1 MSERAAPPDDISP
14 EEFFTRWLPDAIAND
29 PARRARLGEAPID
42 LEFTLEG
49 EGGGVYTVL
58 IRDGVMYGSVGPLEE
73 AQLCVR
79 TDVAT
84 WRQLNR
90 CEMSAPEAFLRR
102 RVHLHG
108 KLLLAVKLHL
118 ILG

>member
-1 MSERAAPPDDISP
+1 MSERVVPPADISP
-14 EEFFTRWLPDAIAND
+14 EEFFTRWVPAAIASD
-29 PARRARLGEAPID
+29 PARRERLGLAPID

-49 EGGGVYTVL
+49 EGGGVYTVR
-58 IRDGVMYGSVGPLEE
+58 IRDTVMHGSVGPLEE
-73 AQLCVR
+73 AQLRVR

-84 WRQLNR
+84 WRQLNSGAI
-90 CEMSAPEAFLRR
+90 SAPEAFLRR

-108 KLLLAVKLHL
+108 KLLLAVKLHV

>member
-1 MSERAAPPDDISP
+1 
-14 EEFFTRWLPDAIAND
+14 
-29 PARRARLGEAPID
+29 
-42 LEFTLEG
+42 
-49 EGGGVYTVL
+49 V
-58 IRDGVMYGSVGPLEE
+58 GSLAE
-73 AQLCVR
+73 AQLRVR
-79 TDVAT
+79 TDVET

-90 CEMSAPEAFLRR
+90 GEISAPEAFLRR

>member
-1 MSERAAPPDDISP
+1 MAERAVPPDDISP
-14 EEFFTRWLPDAIAND
+14 EAFFTEWVPAAIAGD
-29 PARRARLGEAPID
+29 PTRRARLGAAPID
-42 LEFTLEG
+42 IEFTLEG
-49 EGGGVYTVL
+49 DGGGVYAVR
-58 IRDGVMYGSVGPLEE
+58 IRDGVICGSVGTLAE
-73 AQLCVR
+73 AHLHVR

-84 WRQLNR
+84 WRELNR
-90 CEMSAPEAFLRR
+90 GDLSAPEAFLRR

>member
-1 MSERAAPPDDISP
+1 MSERVVPPADISP
-14 EEFFTRWLPDAIAND
+14 EEFFTRWVPAAIASD
-29 PARRARLGEAPID
+29 PARRERLGLAPID

-49 EGGGVYTVL
+49 EGGGVYTVR
-58 IRDGVMYGSVGPLEE
+58 IRDGVMHGSVGPLEE
-73 AQLCVR
+73 AQLRVR

-84 WRQLNR
+84 WRQLNSGAI
-90 CEMSAPEAFLRR
+90 SAPEAFLRR

-108 KLLLAVKLHL
+108 KLFLAVKLHV

>member
-14 EEFFTRWLPDAIAND
+14 EEFFTRWVPEAIAND
-29 PARRARLGEAPID
+29 PVRRARLGEAPID

-49 EGGGVYTVL
+49 EGGGVYAVR
-58 IRDGVMYGSVGPLEE
+58 IRDGVMHGSAGPLAE
-73 AQLCVR
+73 AQLRVR

-84 WRQLNR
+84 WRELNR
-90 CEMSAPEAFLRR
+90 GEMSAPEAFLRR

>member
-73 AQLCVR
+73 AQLRVR

>member
-58 IRDGVMYGSVGPLEE
+58 IRDGVLYGSAGPLEE

-90 CEMSAPEAFLRR
+90 GAMSAPEAFLRR

>member
-1 MSERAAPPDDISP
+1 VSERAAPPDDISP
-14 EEFFTRWLPDAIAND
+14 EEFFTRWVPAAIASD
-29 PARRARLGEAPID
+29 PARRARLGDAPID

-49 EGGGVYTVL
+49 EGGGVYAVR
-58 IRDGVMYGSVGPLEE
+58 IRDGVMHGSVGPLAD
-73 AQLCVR
+73 AQLHVR

-84 WRQLNR
+84 WRELNR
-90 CEMSAPEAFLRR
+90 GEMSAPEAFLRR

-108 KLLLAVKLHL
+108 KLLLAVKLHV

>member
-1 MSERAAPPDDISP
+1 VR
-14 EEFFTRWLPDAIAND
+14 
-29 PARRARLGEAPID
+29 
-42 LEFTLEG
+42 
-49 EGGGVYTVL
+49 
-58 IRDGVMYGSVGPLEE
+58 IRDGVMHGSAGPLAE
-73 AQLCVR
+73 AQLRVR

-84 WRQLNR
+84 WRELNR
-90 CEMSAPEAFLRR
+90 GEMSAPEAFLRR

>member
-14 EEFFTRWLPDAIAND
+14 EEFFTRWLPEALASD

-42 LEFTLEG
+42 LEFTLDG
-49 EGGGVYTVL
+49 EGGGVYAVR
-58 IRDGVMYGSVGPLEE
+58 IRDGVMHGSAGPLAE
-73 AQLCVR
+73 AQLRVR

-84 WRQLNR
+84 WRELNR
-90 CEMSAPEAFLRR
+90 GEMSAPEAFLRR

-108 KLLLAVKLHL
+108 KLLLAVKLRL

>member
-90 CEMSAPEAFLRR
+90 GEMSAPEAFLRR

>member
-14 EEFFTRWLPDAIAND
+14 EEFFTRWLPEAIAND

-90 CEMSAPEAFLRR
+90 GEMSAPEAFLRR

>member
-1 MSERAAPPDDISP
+1 
-14 EEFFTRWLPDAIAND
+14 
-29 PARRARLGEAPID
+29 
-42 LEFTLEG
+42 
-49 EGGGVYTVL
+49 VL
-58 IRDGVMYGSVGPLEE
+58 YGSAGPLEE

-90 CEMSAPEAFLRR
+90 GAMSAPEAFLRR